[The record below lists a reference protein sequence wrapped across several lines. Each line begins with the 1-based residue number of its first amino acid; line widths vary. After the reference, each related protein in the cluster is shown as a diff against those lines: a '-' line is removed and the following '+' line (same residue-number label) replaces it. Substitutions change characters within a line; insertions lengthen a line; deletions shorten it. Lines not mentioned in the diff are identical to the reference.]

1 MEVWGY
7 YIIFSKNILKST
19 NQKYPR
25 LYINILNKNNDNYIL
40 KYYNNRYDNDGALK
54 INSELISDKLFVKS
68 DSDKKKLYDLNKS
81 EFQLLINL
89 IKKQKKVVK
98 IYFNKTKY
106 DQFRVINSSLDLLF
120 GYKKIFLKWFSEN
133 KI

>member
-1 MEVWGY
+1 MLE
-7 YIIFSKNILKST
+7 
-19 NQKYPR
+19 
-25 LYINILNKNNDNYIL
+25 
-40 KYYNNRYDNDGALK
+40 YYNNRYDDEGALK
-54 INSELISDKLFVKS
+54 INSELISAKLFVRT

-89 IKKQKKVVK
+89 IKKQEKVVK
-98 IYFNKTKY
+98 IYFNKKKY

-120 GYKKIFLKWFSEN
+120 EYKKIFLKWFSEN